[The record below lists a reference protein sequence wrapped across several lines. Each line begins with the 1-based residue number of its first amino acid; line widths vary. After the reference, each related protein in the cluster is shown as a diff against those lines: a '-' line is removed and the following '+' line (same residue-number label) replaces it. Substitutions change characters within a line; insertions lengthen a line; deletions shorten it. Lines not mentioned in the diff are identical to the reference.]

1 MLEIA
6 VLGLLNES
14 PMHGYELRKR
24 LSTLLGYIPGLLLR
38 FALPDAAAAVRG
50 RAGSPRSRRSTRRSG
65 ARSRRGKRVYRLTA
79 EGKEHLAELLAD
91 VGPDAFDDEGFGAR
105 LAFFAQTRSD
115 IRLQI
120 LEGRRRRV
128 EEQRDGM
135 RSSLARTGERLD
147 RYTREL
153 HEHGLESVD
162 REVRWLTELIE
173 HERPAPPTSGEPTS
187 DHQYRTPTEGGA
199 LMGSTVHGRR
209 PIRVA
214 IVGVGNCAASLVQ
227 GVHFYRDADPAQQG
241 PGPDARQLRPVPR
254 QRHRV
259 RRRVRRR
266 REEGRPRPLAGDRRE
281 REQHHQDLR
290 RPAARRPGAAR
301 PHARRSRQVLPR
313 DDRGVRTRSRSTSS
327 RCSRTRP
334 STS

>member
-24 LSTLLGYIPGLLLR
+24 LATLLGTFRAFSYGSLYPTLR
-38 FALPDAAAAVRG
+38 RLSEAGWISEEASMDAVAAS
-50 RAGSPRSRRSTRRSG
+50 GS
-65 ARSRRGKRVYRLTA
+65 RSRRGKRVYRLTA
-79 EGKEHLAELLAD
+79 DGKEHLADLLAE

-135 RSSLARTGERLD
+135 KSTLARTGERLD

-173 HERPAPPTSGEPTS
+173 SERS
-187 DHQYRTPTEGGA
+187 DRTT
-199 LMGSTVHGRR
+199 GS
-209 PIRVA
+209 
-214 IVGVGNCAASLVQ
+214 
-227 GVHFYRDADPAQQG
+227 
-241 PGPDARQLRPVPR
+241 
-254 QRHRV
+254 
-259 RRRVRRR
+259 
-266 REEGRPRPLAGDRRE
+266 EK
-281 REQHHQDLR
+281 
-290 RPAARRPGAAR
+290 
-301 PHARRSRQVLPR
+301 
-313 DDRGVRTRSRSTSS
+313 
-327 RCSRTRP
+327 
-334 STS
+334 

>member
-24 LSTLLGYIPGLLLR
+24 LATLLGTFRAFSYGSLYPTLR
-38 FALPDAAAAVRG
+38 RLSEAGWISEEAPMDATTV
-50 RAGSPRSRRSTRRSG
+50 SG

-79 EGKEHLAELLAD
+79 DGKEHLADLLAE

-135 RSSLARTGERLD
+135 KSTLARTGERLD

-162 REVRWLTELIE
+162 REVRWLTELIAS
-173 HERPAPPTSGEPTS
+173 ERS
-187 DHQYRTPTEGGA
+187 DRTT
-199 LMGSTVHGRR
+199 GS
-209 PIRVA
+209 
-214 IVGVGNCAASLVQ
+214 
-227 GVHFYRDADPAQQG
+227 
-241 PGPDARQLRPVPR
+241 
-254 QRHRV
+254 
-259 RRRVRRR
+259 
-266 REEGRPRPLAGDRRE
+266 EK
-281 REQHHQDLR
+281 
-290 RPAARRPGAAR
+290 
-301 PHARRSRQVLPR
+301 
-313 DDRGVRTRSRSTSS
+313 
-327 RCSRTRP
+327 
-334 STS
+334 

>member
-1 MLEIA
+1 VLEIA

-24 LSTLLGYIPGLLLR
+24 LSSLLGTFRAFSYGSLYPTLR
-38 FALPDAAAAVRG
+38 RLSEAGWISEEPALDAA
-50 RAGSPRSRRSTRRSG
+50 SG

-79 EGKEHLAELLAD
+79 EGKEHFAELLSD

-135 RSSLARTGERLD
+135 RTSIGRTGSRLD

-153 HEHGLESVD
+153 QQHGLESKD

-173 HERPAPPTSGEPTS
+173 HETTQKEEP
-187 DHQYRTPTEGGA
+187 
-199 LMGSTVHGRR
+199 
-209 PIRVA
+209 
-214 IVGVGNCAASLVQ
+214 
-227 GVHFYRDADPAQQG
+227 
-241 PGPDARQLRPVPR
+241 
-254 QRHRV
+254 
-259 RRRVRRR
+259 
-266 REEGRPRPLAGDRRE
+266 
-281 REQHHQDLR
+281 
-290 RPAARRPGAAR
+290 
-301 PHARRSRQVLPR
+301 
-313 DDRGVRTRSRSTSS
+313 
-327 RCSRTRP
+327 
-334 STS
+334 